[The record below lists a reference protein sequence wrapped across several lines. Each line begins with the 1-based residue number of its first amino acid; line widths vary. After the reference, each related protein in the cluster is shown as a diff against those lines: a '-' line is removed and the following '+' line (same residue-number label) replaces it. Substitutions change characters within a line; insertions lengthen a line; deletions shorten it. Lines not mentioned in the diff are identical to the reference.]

1 MDFKWETAKP
11 AQPKGSYMDSED
23 GIIFL
28 FYAVTGVILTP
39 TSCYKQLLPFVLVI
53 KKERS

>member
-39 TSCYKQLLPFVLVI
+39 TSYLI
-53 KKERS
+53 KTNI

>member
-39 TSCYKQLLPFVLVI
+39 TSCYKTNTKLVR
-53 KKERS
+53 KKENNLS